1 MHFWLQ
7 KSVNIIQLQTMRPS
21 SPQYSFA
28 SQDKPICELCLRASL
43 SPVKANISTLQIVLQ
58 VMIKILNVSQLNT
71 LLYE

>member
-1 MHFWLQ
+1 
-7 KSVNIIQLQTMRPS
+7 MRPS
-21 SPQYSFA
+21 LLQYSFA
-28 SQDKPICELCLRASL
+28 SQYKPICELCLRASL